1 MIIADIA
8 TLKEANM
15 TAGKIL
21 SHKGSEVISIRPGDA
36 LEAAVRV
43 LREERIGAA
52 VVLGDDGQPVGVFSE
67 RDLVRMVAEHGA
79 AALSM
84 PVSSAMT
91 RGLITAEPGAHVDE
105 LMALMTDRRVRHIII
120 TESGRMIGLVSIGD
134 VVKRKIAEAEAEA
147 ETLKAYIETA

>member
-1 MIIADIA
+1 
-8 TLKEANM
+8 M

-21 SHKGSEVISIRPGDA
+21 SHKGSDVVTIRPEDT

-43 LREERIGAA
+43 LRDKRIGAA
-52 VVLGDDGQPVGVFSE
+52 VVLGDDGQPAGVFSE
-67 RDLVRMVAEHGA
+67 RALVRMVADHGA

-91 RGLITAEPGAHVDE
+91 RGLITAEPGAHVDD
-105 LMALMTDRRVRHIII
+105 LMAMMTDRRVRHIII
-120 TESGRMIGLVSIGD
+120 LESGRMTGVVSIGD
-134 VVKRKIAEAEAEA
+134 VVKRKIAEAQAEA

>member
-1 MIIADIA
+1 
-8 TLKEANM
+8 M

-21 SHKGSEVISIRPGDA
+21 SHKGSDVVTIRPEDT

-43 LREERIGAA
+43 LRDKRIGAA
-52 VVLGDDGQPVGVFSE
+52 VVLGADGQPAGVFSE
-67 RDLVRMVAEHGA
+67 RDLVRMVADHGA

-91 RGLITAEPGAHVDE
+91 RGLITAEPGAHVDD
-105 LMALMTDRRVRHIII
+105 LMAMMTDRRVRHIII
-120 TESGRMIGLVSIGD
+120 LESGRMTGVVSIGD
-134 VVKRKIAEAEAEA
+134 VVKRKIAEAQAEA